1 MRALPLSKL
10 ALPAAIGAALAF
22 GCGPATS
29 PEPPLPT
36 VVNVEFRQ
44 ALIGPS
50 KVGGAAWDGPGR
62 LDSSAQGFLALALR
76 AVNPYAAAVDV
87 FANPAIA
94 ALERPEP
101 RGRARCIVNG
111 IRAQQVDLVA
121 QNNTLTPIWKDARL
135 VRMPLGPSTRIE
147 LDFYDKDLLSDEPM
161 GAATI
166 TYAQLVAALRAGATY
181 RVRVAEQT
189 NNQVLFV
196 DISVDAAH

>member
-1 MRALPLSKL
+1 MRALPLSML
-10 ALPAAIGAALAF
+10 AVPAALGAALAS
-22 GCGPATS
+22 GCGPANA
-29 PEPPLPT
+29 PGPQVPT

-44 ALIGPS
+44 ALIAPS

-62 LDSSAQGFLALALR
+62 LDSSAQGFLAVALQ
-76 AVNPYAAAVDV
+76 AVDPYAAAVNA

-101 RGRARCIVNG
+101 RGRARCVVNG
-111 IRAQQVDLVA
+111 IRIQQLDLVA

-135 VRMPLGPSTRIE
+135 VDMPFGPATRIE
-147 LDFYDKDLLSDEPM
+147 VDFYDKDLLSEDPM

-166 TYAQLVAALRAGATY
+166 SYGELVAALRAGATH